1 MIPGSMPA
9 ESEALSSSA
18 NLQTVRDMAL
28 QLTTKRWSYCRATL
42 TGCKET
48 VFNDTRTWQRIWV
61 GKWVSSCDS
70 NSEVSRRHRREIS
83 NFLYYHGPAIISKI
97 LRLCWKN
104 LSESYAPCSFF
115 AITSLIHGNTW
126 LLVRM
131 VHHDYFL
138 ANYDAFYSCII
149 GQ

>member
-1 MIPGSMPA
+1 M
-9 ESEALSSSA
+9 
-18 NLQTVRDMAL
+18 
-28 QLTTKRWSYCRATL
+28 
-42 TGCKET
+42 KEK
-48 VFNDTRTWQRIWV
+48 FIRIIW
-61 GKWVSSCDS
+61 C
-70 NSEVSRRHRREIS
+70 
-83 NFLYYHGPAIISKI
+83 
-97 LRLCWKN
+97 
-104 LSESYAPCSFF
+104 YAPCSFF